1 MRSRANQRTAHR
13 PARTRKMRGAA
24 GVEFALVF
32 PILLLVVFGIVEFG
46 AAWYDKAVIT
56 NASREAA
63 RAGVVFSSPV
73 PTSTKI
79 QSVATNYC
87 QNRLVTFGAASNC
100 TASVSPTTTCTAGS
114 GNQLIVTVSYTF
126 TGLVLGHLAPFTGS
140 LAMSA
145 QTTMLCE

>member
-1 MRSRANQRTAHR
+1 MRSRATHRTAQL
-13 PARTRKMRGAA
+13 TRKMRGAA

-63 RAGVVFSSPV
+63 RAGVVFGNPV

-87 QNRLVTFGAASNC
+87 QNKLVTFGAAANC
-100 TASVSPTTTCTAGS
+100 TVGSVTACTAT
-114 GNQLIVTVSYTF
+114 GNPLTVTVSYTF
-126 TGLVLGHLAPFTGS
+126 TGLVLGKLAPFTGS
-140 LAMSA
+140 LALNA

>member
-1 MRSRANQRTAHR
+1 MRSRTTHRTAHR
-13 PARTRKMRGAA
+13 LARTRKMQGAA

-32 PILLLVVFGIVEFG
+32 PILLLVIFGIVEFG
-46 AAWYDKAVIT
+46 AAWYDKSVIT

-79 QSVATNYC
+79 QGVATNYC
-87 QNRLVTFGAASNC
+87 QNKLVTFGAAANC
-100 TASVSPTTTCTAGS
+100 TVSPVTTCSAT
-114 GNQLIVTVSYTF
+114 GNPLTVSVSYTF
-126 TGLVLGHLAPFTGS
+126 TGLVLGKLAPFTGS
-140 LAMSA
+140 LALNA

>member
-1 MRSRANQRTAHR
+1 MRSRASQRTAHR

-87 QNRLVTFGAASNC
+87 QNRLVTFGAAARTPSSTWSANC
-100 TASVSPTTTCTAGS
+100 LKFSLNRTTSLVAVAS
-114 GNQLIVTVSYTF
+114 
-126 TGLVLGHLAPFTGS
+126 
-140 LAMSA
+140 
-145 QTTMLCE
+145 

>member
-1 MRSRANQRTAHR
+1 MRSRATHRTAHR
-13 PARTRKMRGAA
+13 PARAHKMRGAA

-46 AAWYDKAVIT
+46 AAWYDKSVIT

-63 RAGVVFSSPV
+63 RSGVVFSSPV

-87 QNRLVTFGAASNC
+87 QNKLVTFGAAANC
-100 TASVSPTTTCTAGS
+100 TVSPVTTCSAT
-114 GNQLIVTVSYTF
+114 GNPLTVTVSYTF
-126 TGLVLGHLAPFTGS
+126 TGLVLGKLAPFTGS
-140 LAMSA
+140 LALSA